1 MTRYASLCSALV
13 ALFLSL
19 GSAPEARAESDLVD
33 VRVLE
38 GWRGADGTHVA
49 ALELRLRPGWKTYWR
64 APGDAGIPPSFDW
77 RRSRNLEGIDVLWPA
92 PGVIMQGGVRTIG
105 YSDLLVLP
113 LRVAPAHAGAD
124 VTLAGHMDI
133 GVCRD
138 VCVPV
143 TLSFSGD
150 LPGTAEKRDPRIAAA
165 LASRP
170 LTASEA
176 GVGRVACR
184 LSPIEGGLALRA
196 EIDMP
201 SAGGRELALVE
212 VADPQIWVAQPKT
225 ARHGGRLVAETSLYH
240 VEGRSFLL
248 NRSGIRITVLGQS
261 RAVDIQGC
269 PAG

>member
-1 MTRYASLCSALV
+1 MALLL
-13 ALFLSL
+13 ALAA
-19 GSAPEARAESDLVD
+19 APAARAASDLVA

-38 GWRGADGTHVA
+38 GWRGADGAHMA
-49 ALELRLRPGWKTYWR
+49 ALELRLKPGWKTYWR

-77 RRSRNLEGIDVLWPA
+77 RRSRNVAAIDVLWPA
-92 PGVIMQGGVRTIG
+92 PSVSVKSGVRTIG
-105 YSDLLVLP
+105 YADVLVLP
-113 LRVAPAHAGAD
+113 LSVAPARAGAD
-124 VTLAGHMDI
+124 VTLAGSMDI
-133 GVCRD
+133 GVCSD

-143 TLSFSGD
+143 TLHFSSD
-150 LPGTAEKRDPRIAAA
+150 LPQAASKRDPRIAAA

-170 LTASEA
+170 LTAAEA

-184 LSPIEGGLALRA
+184 LSPIDGGLALRA

-201 SAGGRELALVE
+201 PAGGRELALVE
-212 VADPQIWVAQPKT
+212 VDDPQIWVAQPKT
-225 ARHGGRLVAETSLYH
+225 AREGGRLVAETSLYH

-269 PAG
+269 TAG